1 MPPPAG
7 RQPEEE
13 QKMKTKSILSLAL
26 ILVILASP
34 AWAGCGRWVVR
45 DNTDFLADPLF
56 DAAMESSTGINAS
69 DGSEE
74 SQEATNQAE
83 NNSTASAA
91 MAVVQ
96 KEDPIIDL
104 AGKWRMSLNG
114 GGSEAATKI
123 MDIILIQSGDRL
135 QGYGTI
141 ADGDSDALAT
151 ATGAVSEGEINLDVK
166 ANSQKEDYRMNLVH
180 ENGRL
185 QGSYALYQAER
196 LAESGNATASR
207 AGS

>member
-1 MPPPAG
+1 M
-7 RQPEEE
+7 R
-13 QKMKTKSILSLAL
+13 MKSILSLAMIL
-26 ILVILASP
+26 IILASP

-56 DAAMESSTGINAS
+56 DAAMESSTGINDL

-74 SQEATNQAE
+74 SQAANQGE
-83 NNSTASAA
+83 NNSTATSAV
-91 MAVVQ
+91 AVVQ

-104 AGKWRMSLNG
+104 AGKWRMSLTG
-114 GGSEAATKI
+114 DGTESAKI
-123 MDIILIQSGDRL
+123 MDIILIQSGERL
-135 QGYGTI
+135 QGYGSITE
-141 ADGDSDALAT
+141 GDSDALAT
-151 ATGAVSEGEINLDVK
+151 ATGAVSEDEISLEVK
-166 ANSQKEDYRMNLVH
+166 VNSQQEDYRLDMVH

-207 AGS
+207 QGS

>member
-1 MPPPAG
+1 M
-7 RQPEEE
+7 
-13 QKMKTKSILSLAL
+13 KSILSLAL
-26 ILVILASP
+26 ILIILASP

-56 DAAMESSTGINAS
+56 DAAMESSTGINDI

-74 SQEATNQAE
+74 SQAANQTENSSTSPAPEAI
-83 NNSTASAA
+83 
-91 MAVVQ
+91 VQ
-96 KEDPIIDL
+96 KKDPIIDL
-104 AGKWRMSLNG
+104 AGKWRMSLIG
-114 GGSEAATKI
+114 GGSEAATMV

-141 ADGDSDALAT
+141 LDGDSDYLAT
-151 ATGAVSEGEINLDVK
+151 ATGAVSEDEISLQVK
-166 ANSQKEDYRMNLVH
+166 VSSQQKDYRLDLVH

-196 LAESGNATASR
+196 LAGSGNATANRSE
-207 AGS
+207 S

>member
-1 MPPPAG
+1 M
-7 RQPEEE
+7 R
-13 QKMKTKSILSLAL
+13 MKAILSLAMIL
-26 ILVILASP
+26 IILASP

-56 DAAMESSTGINAS
+56 DAAMESSTGINDL

-74 SQEATNQAE
+74 SQAANQGE
-83 NNSTASAA
+83 NNSTATSAV
-91 MAVVQ
+91 AVVQ

-104 AGKWRMSLNG
+104 AGKWRMSLTG
-114 GGSEAATKI
+114 DGTESAKI
-123 MDIILIQSGDRL
+123 MDIILIQSGERL

-141 ADGDSDALAT
+141 TEGDSDALAT
-151 ATGAVSEGEINLDVK
+151 ATGAVSEDEISLEVK
-166 ANSQKEDYRMNLVH
+166 VNSQQEDYRLDMVH

-207 AGS
+207 TGR

>member
-1 MPPPAG
+1 M
-7 RQPEEE
+7 R
-13 QKMKTKSILSLAL
+13 MKSILSLAMIL
-26 ILVILASP
+26 IILASP

-56 DAAMESSTGINAS
+56 DAAMESSTGINDL

-74 SQEATNQAE
+74 SQAANQGE
-83 NNSTASAA
+83 NNSTATSAV
-91 MAVVQ
+91 AVVQ

-104 AGKWRMSLNG
+104 AGKWRMSLTG
-114 GGSEAATKI
+114 DGTESAKI
-123 MDIILIQSGDRL
+123 MDIILIQSGERL
-135 QGYGTI
+135 QGYGSITE
-141 ADGDSDALAT
+141 GDSDALAT
-151 ATGAVSEGEINLDVK
+151 ATGAVSEDEISLEVK
-166 ANSQKEDYRMNLVH
+166 VNSQQEDYRLDMVH

-207 AGS
+207 TGR

>member
-1 MPPPAG
+1 M
-7 RQPEEE
+7 
-13 QKMKTKSILSLAL
+13 KSILSLAMIL
-26 ILVILASP
+26 IILASP

-56 DAAMESSTGINAS
+56 DAAMESSTGINDL

-74 SQEATNQAE
+74 SQAANQGE
-83 NNSTASAA
+83 NNSTATSAV
-91 MAVVQ
+91 AVVQ

-104 AGKWRMSLNG
+104 AGKWRMSLTG
-114 GGSEAATKI
+114 DGTESAKI
-123 MDIILIQSGDRL
+123 MDIILIQSGERL
-135 QGYGTI
+135 QGYGSITE
-141 ADGDSDALAT
+141 GDSDALAT
-151 ATGAVSEGEINLDVK
+151 ATGAVSEDEISLEVK
-166 ANSQKEDYRMNLVH
+166 VNSQQEDYRLDMVH

-207 AGS
+207 TGR

>member
-1 MPPPAG
+1 
-7 RQPEEE
+7 
-13 QKMKTKSILSLAL
+13 MKIKSILSLAL

-56 DAAMESSTGINAS
+56 DAAMESSTGINDSA
-69 DGSEE
+69 GSGEE
-74 SQEATNQAE
+74 AANQTE
-83 NNSTASAA
+83 NSSTSPAPET
-91 MAVVQ
+91 VIQ
-96 KEDPIIDL
+96 KKDPIIDL
-104 AGKWRMSLNG
+104 AGKWRMSLIG

-135 QGYGTI
+135 QGYGSI

-151 ATGAVSEGEINLDVK
+151 ATGALSEDEISLQVK
-166 ANSQKEDYRMNLVH
+166 VNSQQKDYRLDLVH

-185 QGSYALYQAER
+185 QGSYELYQAER
-196 LAESGNATASR
+196 LAGSGNATASR
-207 AGS
+207 SES

>member
-1 MPPPAG
+1 LRM
-7 RQPEEE
+7 
-13 QKMKTKSILSLAL
+13 KSILSLAMIL
-26 ILVILASP
+26 IILASP

-56 DAAMESSTGINAS
+56 DAAMESSTGINDI

-74 SQEATNQAE
+74 SQAANQGE
-83 NNSTASAA
+83 NNSTATSAV
-91 MAVVQ
+91 AVVQ

-104 AGKWRMSLNG
+104 AGKWRMSLTG
-114 GGSEAATKI
+114 DGTESAKI
-123 MDIILIQSGDRL
+123 MDIILIQSGERL
-135 QGYGTI
+135 QGYGSITE
-141 ADGDSDALAT
+141 GDSDALAT
-151 ATGAVSEGEINLDVK
+151 ATGAVSEDEISLEVK
-166 ANSQKEDYRMNLVH
+166 VNSQQEDYRLDMVH

-207 AGS
+207 TGR

>member
-1 MPPPAG
+1 LRM
-7 RQPEEE
+7 
-13 QKMKTKSILSLAL
+13 KSILSLAMIL
-26 ILVILASP
+26 IILASP

-56 DAAMESSTGINAS
+56 DAAMESSTGINDL

-74 SQEATNQAE
+74 SQAANQGE
-83 NNSTASAA
+83 NNSTATSAV
-91 MAVVQ
+91 AVVQ

-104 AGKWRMSLNG
+104 AGKWRMSLTG
-114 GGSEAATKI
+114 DGTESAKI
-123 MDIILIQSGDRL
+123 MDIILIQSGERL
-135 QGYGTI
+135 QGYGSITE
-141 ADGDSDALAT
+141 GDSDALAT
-151 ATGAVSEGEINLDVK
+151 ATGAVSEDEISLEVK
-166 ANSQKEDYRMNLVH
+166 VNSQQEDYRLDMVH

-207 AGS
+207 TGR

>member
-1 MPPPAG
+1 
-7 RQPEEE
+7 
-13 QKMKTKSILSLAL
+13 MKTKSILSLAL

-56 DAAMESSTGINAS
+56 DAAMESSTGIN
-69 DGSEE
+69 D
-74 SQEATNQAE
+74 
-83 NNSTASAA
+83 SAA
-91 MAVVQ
+91 SGEEAANQTENSSTSPAPVTVVQ
-96 KEDPIIDL
+96 KKDPIIDL
-104 AGKWRMSLNG
+104 AGKWRMSLIG

-123 MDIILIQSGDRL
+123 MDMILIQSGDRL

-141 ADGDSDALAT
+141 LDGDSDYLAT
-151 ATGAVSEGEINLDVK
+151 ATGAVSEDEISLQVK
-166 ANSQKEDYRMNLVH
+166 VNSQQEDYRLDLVH

-196 LAESGNATASR
+196 LAGSGNATANRSE
-207 AGS
+207 S

>member
-1 MPPPAG
+1 M
-7 RQPEEE
+7 
-13 QKMKTKSILSLAL
+13 KMKSILSLAL
-26 ILVILASP
+26 ILIILASP

-56 DAAMESSTGINAS
+56 DAAMESSTGVNDS

-74 SQEATNQAE
+74 SQAAANQTE
-83 NNSTASAA
+83 GNSTASAA
-91 MAVVQ
+91 VPAVQ

-104 AGKWRMSLNG
+104 AGKWRMSLNDG
-114 GGSEAATKI
+114 GPEAAKI

-135 QGYGTI
+135 QGYGSITE
-141 ADGDSDALAT
+141 GDSDALAT
-151 ATGAVSEGEINLDVK
+151 ATGAVSEDEISLEVK
-166 ANSQKEDYRMNLVH
+166 VNSQQEDYRLDMVH

-207 AGS
+207 TGR